1 MSSIGID
8 WKILVPQIINFI
20 ILFLIL
26 RWLLYKPILKI
37 LSDRKSKIE
46 ESMKLAET
54 TKKEAEMLEIKNQ
67 EKINLVKA
75 EAKKIIE
82 DTRIQVMDESKNL
95 KTLAEKEIEEMK
107 LRSKADIEFERKK
120 MISALKKEL
129 AELILIAS
137 GKLTRDKVK
146 IEVQNQL
153 VDEVID
159 ELQKEDPSKFRK

>member
-67 EKINLVKA
+67 EKINLVKT